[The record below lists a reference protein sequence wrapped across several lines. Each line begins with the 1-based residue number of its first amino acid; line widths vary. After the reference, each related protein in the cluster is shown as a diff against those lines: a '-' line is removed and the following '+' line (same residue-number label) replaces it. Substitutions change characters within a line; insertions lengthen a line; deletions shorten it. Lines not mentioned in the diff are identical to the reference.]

1 MILSWALTT
10 WLGWE
15 VKVACMFCI
24 VGQFAQKQKACLLP
38 RLGFYYFYYYF
49 IKYFLKFP
57 SVMYLLSLCIIL
69 LKIFLVL
76 QLPLWWIYITLG
88 GIETSSVDRHTTS
101 ETLVCGKYHFTIII
115 IKLIYPYLKKNEYLF
130 FSSQ

>member
-10 WLGWE
+10 L
-15 VKVACMFCI
+15 
-24 VGQFAQKQKACLLP
+24 VGVGGESCL
-38 RLGFYYFYYYF
+38 
-49 IKYFLKFP
+49 YFLYCRSIYTKTKGVAF
-57 SVMYLLSLCIIL
+57 STFRFSLFLWLFYKIFLKISICHVFTFIL

-101 ETLVCGKYHFTIII
+101 ETLVYGKYHFTIII
-115 IKLIYPYLKKNEYLF
+115 IKLIYPYLKKSDYLF
-130 FSSQ
+130 FSPQ